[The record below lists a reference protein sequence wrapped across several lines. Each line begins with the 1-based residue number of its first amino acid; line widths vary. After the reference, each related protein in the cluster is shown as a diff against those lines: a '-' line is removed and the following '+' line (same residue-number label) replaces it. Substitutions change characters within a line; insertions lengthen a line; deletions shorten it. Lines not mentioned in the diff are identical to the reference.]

1 MKSVVGKVVIITG
14 ASSGIGK
21 ETARQLVKRG
31 AKVVLGARREEKLQ
45 QIVTELGSENA
56 AYQVAD
62 VTKQTDMQALVK
74 KALTAFGKVD
84 VFFANAGVMPAGN
97 VSELDTKSWD
107 LMVNINIKGVLN
119 SIAAVYPV
127 FKENNVGQFI
137 VTSSMAGLQSVPG
150 NAVYSGTKHFVR
162 AFVDSFR
169 AEAAQEKPD
178 IRTTIIYPG
187 AVKTELLNSVAPSE
201 AKTQVEKFYEQVGIE
216 PADIANAV
224 VFAVSQPK
232 NVDISDIAVQ
242 PSRQG

>member
-1 MKSVVGKVVIITG
+1 MENVAGKVVIITG
-14 ASSGIGK
+14 ASSGIGR
-21 ETARQLVKRG
+21 ETAKQLVKSG
-31 AKVVLGARREEKLQ
+31 AKVVLGARREEKLK
-45 QIVTELGSENA
+45 QIVKELGSDNA

-62 VTKQTDMQALVK
+62 VTKPADMTALVK
-74 KALTAFGKVD
+74 KALKSFGQVD
-84 VFFANAGVMPAGN
+84 AFFANAGVMPAGN
-97 VSELDTKSWD
+97 VSQLDTKSWN
-107 LMVNINIKGVLN
+107 LMVEINIKGVLN

-127 FKENNVGQFI
+127 FKENNVGHFI

-187 AVKTELLNSVAPSE
+187 AVKTELLNSVAPS
-201 AKTQVEKFYEQVGIE
+201 ATKDQVEKFYAQVGIE
-216 PADIANAV
+216 ASDIARAV
-224 VFAVSQPK
+224 VFAISQPK